1 MKVGLTAGFG
11 EPLGADRD
19 FIESIG
25 FAFVRQEIR
34 ADATDRTIA
43 ALLGEFVGRPITLLA
58 LLGGGKNR
66 TAAGGRIEPRVF
78 AALAS
83 RVVRAAAQLGLT
95 GYMIEV
101 GNEPDIGHRDYATR
115 PEDFASAVAQ
125 TEATVRQAGFPG
137 PVISGGISNLSI
149 ERLDYL
155 ARMAPRLP
163 PDVIVGFH
171 RYPRGDRP
179 DQPHPGFASRDAEW
193 ARLQEIAG
201 ARSLAC
207 TEFGHHSAP
216 RRQRL
221 LGFLPRRSRRVP
233 DDVVAEYVAYDL
245 EAFQSK
251 GCELAAVY
259 QLNDGPT
266 DRPIDRY
273 GIRRPDGTPK
283 PCCRRHRGV
292 HREAGREAEG

>member
-1 MKVGLTAGFG
+1 VKVGLTAGFG
-11 EPLGADRD
+11 EPLGAARD

-43 ALLGEFVGRPITLLA
+43 ALLGEFLGRPITLLA

-66 TAAGGRIEPRVF
+66 TAAGARIEPRAF

-101 GNEPDIGHRDYATR
+101 GNEPDIGHPGYATR
-115 PEDFASAVAQ
+115 PEEFASAVAQ
-125 TEATVRQAGFPG
+125 TEATVRQAGFAG
-137 PVISGGISNLSI
+137 PLISGGISNLST

-155 ARMAPRLP
+155 AQMAPRLP
-163 PDVIVGFH
+163 PDVVVGFH
-171 RYPRGDRP
+171 RYPRADRP
-179 DQPHPGFASRDAEW
+179 DEPHPGFASRDAEW

-233 DDVVAEYVAYDL
+233 DEIVAEYVAYDL

-266 DRPIDRY
+266 DRPVDRY

-283 PCCRRHRGV
+283 PSADAIAAFIDLSG
-292 HREAGREAEG
+292 